1 MTAKEEPKLIRFE
14 DKLASHGFLHKPDP
28 KAKPE
33 LIVNYGQSASGKSFF
48 SATAEDV
55 PGFKKGLFIDT
66 ERSTVGVVTN
76 DKFWDIIF
84 VDDHDDPLSYFEM
97 LIDALD
103 DPEFETD
110 YDVIVIDT
118 LDIAQDWAI
127 EYYVHG
133 DGVPKTK
140 YGEPNTQVAWG
151 YIHRWTNRV
160 AKVLKKIKPLGII
173 NIHDREEKSETGALQ
188 QRLRLSGGAKDTFA
202 SIPDTVIY
210 LERRKKGK
218 DGVVTT
224 AFFGT
229 EDNKVTK
236 DRFGF
241 PPAVQGATI
250 PYLFGLIDERDGE

>member
-1 MTAKEEPKLIRFE
+1 MTAKEEAKKLRFE
-14 DKLASHGFLHKPDP
+14 DKLALHGFLHKPDP

-33 LIVNYGQSASGKSFF
+33 LMAIYGRAGSGKSFF
-48 SATAEDV
+48 SATSEGIE
-55 PGFKKGLFIDT
+55 GFKRGLIIDT

-76 DKFWDIIF
+76 ADFWDIIY
-84 VDDHDDPLSYFEM
+84 VNDHDDPLAYFEM

-118 LDIAQDWAI
+118 LDVAQDWAI
-127 EYYVHG
+127 DWYVYG
-133 DGVPKTK
+133 DGVIKTK

-151 YIHRWTNRV
+151 NIHKWTNRV
-160 AKVLKKIKPLGII
+160 AQVLKKIKPLGII
-173 NIHDREEKSETGALQ
+173 TIHDREEKGETGALQ

-210 LERRKKGK
+210 LERRKHGK
-218 DGVVTT
+218 EGVITT

-229 EDNKVTK
+229 DDNKITK